1 MVINVKT
8 SMSSYDIVIENNAI
22 NNINKYLNLSNK
34 VLIVTDDGIPEIY
47 ITTIKNQIF
56 YIPSITFFKKIIYT
70 SYILRCCEKST
81 FSNIS

>member
-47 ITTIKNQIF
+47 IKTVKNQI
-56 YIPSITFFKKIIYT
+56 K
-70 SYILRCCEKST
+70 
-81 FSNIS
+81 N